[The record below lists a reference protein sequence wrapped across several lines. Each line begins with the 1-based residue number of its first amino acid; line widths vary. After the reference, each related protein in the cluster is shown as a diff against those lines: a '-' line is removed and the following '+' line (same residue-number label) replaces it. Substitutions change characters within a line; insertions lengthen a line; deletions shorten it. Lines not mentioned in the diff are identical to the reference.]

1 MPEINRRQAMVPDGA
16 DVIPN
21 GFGTAPGLW
30 LEFEGRVLLLL
41 PGPPAEL
48 KPMVERVVAERLA
61 RWPVAAACSGASF
74 VSAGARNP
82 KSTSWRRRCIRAG

>member
-1 MPEINRRQAMVPDGA
+1 MPEINRRQAMVPEGA

-30 LEFEGRVLLLL
+30 LELGERVLLLL

-48 KPMVERVVAERLA
+48 KPMVARAVA
-61 RWPVAAACSGASF
+61 
-74 VSAGARNP
+74 
-82 KSTSWRRRCIRAG
+82 